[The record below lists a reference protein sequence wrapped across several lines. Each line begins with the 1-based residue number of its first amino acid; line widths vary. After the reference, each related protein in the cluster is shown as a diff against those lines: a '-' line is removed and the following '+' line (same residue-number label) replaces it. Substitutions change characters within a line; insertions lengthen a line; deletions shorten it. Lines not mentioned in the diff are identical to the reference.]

1 MQKRLGRYG
10 RKGRIEVFVTI
21 QDGLRSYYPAT
32 VYTREKLSTDGEAGE
47 ASEAVDVAVIRRIGH
62 SEKFEFGPLHVR
74 LFWRQIKANE
84 R

>member
-32 VYTREKLSTDGEAGE
+32 VYTRGKLSTDGEAGE
-47 ASEAVDVAVIRRIGH
+47 AVDVEVIRRIGH